1 MHYLPL
7 LILLALVS
15 LLSVLIDR
23 RRARKATAAPD
34 TPAASQTT
42 EPVVSAT
49 TASTGLLTRLTQ
61 QWSQRF
67 GRKPTLPD
75 DPVRDWLAAVFVE
88 NPAER
93 VWFASL
99 TPEQFKVLRSELTAF
114 CAELGFD
121 LVWLVEQASFKPA
134 ALEETG
140 KTIVTHYCRAV
151 RAAVLVHEDM
161 QALQRYQAFLS
172 NPTSKENLALGQQL
186 YTRLVD
192 AKLAPAATPELLMA
206 EEKERQRFAVEAI
219 QAAAAA
225 NDKAFS
231 ALLKTVV
238 SRDSTARGVAA
249 EPTQPARGNGAVATR
264 SVAA

>member
-7 LILLALVS
+7 LTLLVLVS
-15 LLSVLIDR
+15 FLAVLVDR
-23 RRARKATAAPD
+23 RQARKAAPKTQDASRTAE
-34 TPAASQTT
+34 PAVA
-42 EPVVSAT
+42 AT
-49 TASTGLLTRLTQ
+49 ATSVLTRLTQ

-67 GRKPTLPD
+67 GRKPPFPD
-75 DPVRDWLAAVFVE
+75 DPVREWLAAVFVE

-121 LVWLVEQASFKPA
+121 LIWLVEQASFKPA

-161 QALQRYQAFLS
+161 QALQRYQAFLT
-172 NPTSKENLALGQQL
+172 NPTSKENLAFGQQL
-186 YTRLVD
+186 YTHLVD

-206 EEKERQRFAVEAI
+206 EEKERQRFAVAAI
-219 QAAAAA
+219 QAAAKA

-231 ALLKTVV
+231 ALLKI
-238 SRDSTARGVAA
+238 VALGDPA
-249 EPTQPARGNGAVATR
+249 GRNAVTEPMQPATHNGAVAASST
-264 SVAA
+264 AA